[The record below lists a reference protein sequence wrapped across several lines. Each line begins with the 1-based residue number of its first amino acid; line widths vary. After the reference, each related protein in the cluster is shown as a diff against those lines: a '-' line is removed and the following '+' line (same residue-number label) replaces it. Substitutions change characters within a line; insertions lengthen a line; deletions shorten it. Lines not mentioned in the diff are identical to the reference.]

1 MRFVGSGVRLQVGV
15 IRGREGAYDP
25 PQVIVRFGIIFAMRS
40 ILFLWTAL
48 AGAGAA
54 FAECGEQYPENRTR
68 GAVYGYEF
76 GVTNRTGLRNQI
88 R

>member
-1 MRFVGSGVRLQVGV
+1 MGFVGSGVRLQVGV
-15 IRGREGAYDP
+15 
-25 PQVIVRFGIIFAMRS
+25 
-40 ILFLWTAL
+40 
-48 AGAGAA
+48 A

-88 R
+88 RKD